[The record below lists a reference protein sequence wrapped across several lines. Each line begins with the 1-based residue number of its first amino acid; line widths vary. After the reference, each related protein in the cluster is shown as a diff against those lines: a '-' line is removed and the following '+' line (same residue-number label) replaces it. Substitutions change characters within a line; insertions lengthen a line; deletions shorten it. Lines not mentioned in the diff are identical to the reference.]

1 MATLLIIMAMIF
13 VLGPIAKAFADR
25 ISRGLPADADAQR
38 LELARVREEVERMSL
53 ELSRLR
59 DEQSFMLKLLNQGE
73 REKLLKNPT
82 DSRE

>member
-53 ELSRLR
+53 EVSRLR